1 MTAMVGQ
8 AGDRSE
14 AADSTSR
21 SQVHRQH
28 VVDARSLGQAET
40 ERWLALRGANP
51 ALDSPY
57 FHPGF
62 TRAVAATRA
71 GVRVAIGHDVAGQ
84 IVSFLPVQLDGRTC
98 HPVGFPAADFQG
110 PVCDQDV
117 DVDVLGAIRAFGGSS
132 YQFDHLREGVT
143 GFAPWIHAREQSPFL
158 EVDGGLEGYLSRASR
173 SGKDKISEAR
183 RLSKRAEK
191 DHGEMRFVAASDEH
205 ELLDSVIEMKRRQY
219 AATDARDYFSD
230 SRHVALLHHLLS
242 DRDPE
247 FGGMLSAVYAGP
259 ELLAAH
265 FGLRAGRV
273 LHWWFPVYNPEY
285 SRLSPG
291 WILLRAAIDA
301 ADSLGITR
309 IDLGRG
315 IDEYK
320 RRAMTG
326 QQFVLQGA
334 AVPSPLRR
342 QALELQRRALD
353 AIKSSP
359 VAPALRGAVHRA
371 RRASR

>member
-1 MTAMVGQ
+1 MAVVGQ
-8 AGDRSE
+8 GDDRSLTQDT
-14 AADSTSR
+14 AAR
-21 SQVHRQH
+21 GRVHRQQ
-28 VVDARSLGQAET
+28 VVDVRSLGQAET
-40 ERWLALRGANP
+40 ERWLALRAANP

-62 TRAVAATRA
+62 AQAVASTRD
-71 GVRVAIGHDVAGQ
+71 GVRVAIGHDAGGQ

-98 HPVGFPAADFQG
+98 HPAGFPAADFQG
-110 PVCDQDV
+110 PICDRQVDIDV
-117 DVDVLGAIRAFGGSS
+117 VATIRACGGSS
-132 YQFDHLREGVT
+132 YRFDHLREGVT
-143 GFAPWIHAREQSPFL
+143 GFEPWIQARQQSPFID
-158 EVDGGLEGYLSRASR
+158 VDGGLEGYLSRASR

-191 DHGEMRFVAASDEH
+191 DHGEVRFVATSRDH
-205 ELLDSVIEMKRRQY
+205 ELLDSVIELKRRQY
-219 AATDARDYFSD
+219 AATGARDYFSD
-230 SRHVALLHHLLS
+230 AGHVALLHHLL
-242 DRDPE
+242 DERDSE

-259 ELLAAH
+259 QLLAAH
-265 FGLRAGRV
+265 FGLRAGPV

-285 SRLSPG
+285 PRLSPG

-301 ADSLGITR
+301 AAGLGIRR

-315 IDEYK
+315 IDDYK

-334 AVPSPLRR
+334 AVPSPFR
-342 QALELQRRALD
+342 RRALD
-353 AIKSSP
+353 VRRRAVAAVKSSP
-359 VAPALRGAVHRA
+359 AAPALRGAVHRA